1 MTRGQLIQ
9 GILDRKAQRRETRRL
24 ACEQAYRAFLTRH
37 TEVDAARRALARA
50 RMAMVRHIG
59 SPEAAAAALA
69 AYEKALSAACGQEGL
84 DAAAFTPKPDC
95 TRCGDTGYVGDLEKQ
110 LCLCVQVEAALLAK
124 EATGIRPDY
133 CFGRFD
139 LGLYPEGESLPNGAA
154 LRPYMA
160 QMQQFF
166 LQYAAG
172 FPRVPPI
179 LVLTG
184 PTGLGKTFL
193 LHCVANALVERGVF
207 CVLTS
212 PYRLNQAVLGADRGQ
227 DALLTFSQADLL
239 LIDDIGSEPLL
250 QKITAETLFS
260 LVDTRLMASRPLILS
275 TNLTPKELQERYG
288 DRFYS
293 RVTDRDAA
301 RVLLFQGP
309 DLRRRRERT

>member
-9 GILDRKAQRRETRRL
+9 GILDRKAQLRETRRW

-37 TEVDAARRALARA
+37 ADVDAARRALARA
-50 RMAMVRHIG
+50 RMAMVRHTG
-59 SPEAAAAALA
+59 SLEDAAAALA
-69 AYEKALSAACGQEGL
+69 AYEAALAAACAEEGL
-84 DAAAFTPKPDC
+84 DAGRFTPQPDC
-95 TRCGDTGYVGDLEKQ
+95 PRCGDTGFVGELEKQ
-110 LCLCVQVEAALLAK
+110 LCLCVQVEAALQAK
-124 EATGIRPDY
+124 EAAGIRPDY
-133 CFGRFD
+133 CFERFD
-139 LGLYPEGESLPNGAA
+139 LGLYPEGETLPNGGA

-166 LQYAAG
+166 LQYAAD
-172 FPRVPPI
+172 FPRVPSI

-260 LVDTRLMASRPLILS
+260 LVDTRLMAGRPLMLS
-275 TNLTPKELQERYG
+275 TNLTPSELQGRYG

-309 DLRRRRERT
+309 DLRRRKERT